1 MVLKKV
7 SWLIIFPFHCI
18 WDTCVTECS
27 RLTIMEDEKISVQFS
42 YSVTS
47 DSLWP
52 HGPQHAS
59 LPCPSPTPDAY
70 SNSCPS
76 SWWCH
81 PTISSTIVPFSS
93 ELQSFPASGSFPVS
107 QLLSDGQ
114 SIGNFSFSISPSNA
128 YSGLISFRIDWSD
141 FLALQG
147 TLKMQFS
154 LLYVPSHIDAPCSSF
169 WIWFQ
174 S

>member
-52 HGPQHAS
+52 HGPQHGTP
-59 LPCPSPTPDAY
+59 PCPSPTPGIHP
-70 SNSCPS
+70 NSCPLS
-76 SWWCH
+76 RWCH
-81 PTISSTIVPFSS
+81 PTISSSEKTWQQVKSVFSRFFVQAKVTP
-93 ELQSFPASGSFPVS
+93 LIHWQRRKIT
-107 QLLSDGQ
+107 LSYVTAIWEKHFLFIDRSKTPKDYGKRKQKGFLDYDGI
-114 SIGNFSFSISPSNA
+114 SIRVKQVIA
-128 YSGLISFRIDWSD
+128 
-141 FLALQG
+141 FL
-147 TLKMQFS
+147 T
-154 LLYVPSHIDAPCSSF
+154 
-169 WIWFQ
+169 
-174 S
+174 